1 LDLISGKSI
10 LIPYRH
16 LIYTLAVAEHGSVQA
31 ASDSISISQPA
42 LSAAIQK
49 VEQNYGLKIFLRDRP
64 NKLVLTPDGKRFIAR
79 AKVLMEG
86 AEEFEDN
93 VRNLSN
99 TLNGTIQLGC
109 FTPTAAFIIP
119 LILQALKD
127 RGLDISLEVHEADLG
142 ELNTMLSQGS
152 IDLALA
158 YNMSPSPSVEF
169 ETLIEAEPY
178 VLLSKN
184 DPLASKQAVSLTEL
198 VHRDM
203 ISLSL
208 PITQQFFLSFFS
220 KFNLRPK
227 VRYQTKSY
235 ELARSLVAAGE
246 GYAIFIMKPLF
257 ERAYDGKEL
266 VYLPLVENVP
276 TAQYGIAMTSRAIP
290 TRLIDTFTNVCRETL
305 GENRAA
311 DQFFIKP

>member
-1 LDLISGKSI
+1 M
-10 LIPYRH
+10 IPYRH
-16 LIYTLAVAEHGSVQA
+16 LIYTIAVAEHGSVQA
-31 ASDSISISQPA
+31 ASNRIAISQPA

-49 VEQNYGLKIFLRDRP
+49 VEQNYGLKIFLRARP
-64 NKLVLTPDGKRFIAR
+64 NKLILTPDGKRFIAR
-79 AKVLMEG
+79 AKVLVEG

-93 VRNLSN
+93 IRNLSN

-119 LILQALKD
+119 LILSALKD
-127 RGLDISLEVHEADLG
+127 RDLDITLEVHEADLG

-158 YNMSPSPSVEF
+158 YNMSPSPSIEF
-169 ETLIEAEPY
+169 ETLIEAQPY

-184 DPLASKQAVSLTEL
+184 DALASKQAISLTEL
-198 VHRDM
+198 VGREM
-203 ISLSL
+203 VSLSL
-208 PITQQFFLSFFS
+208 PITQQFFLSLFS
-220 KFNLRPK
+220 KYNLRPK
-227 VRYQTKSY
+227 VRYETKSY

-246 GYAIFIMKPLF
+246 GYGIFIMRPLF
-257 ERAYDGKEL
+257 ERAYNGNEL
-266 VYLPLVENVP
+266 VYLPLVEDVP
-276 TAQYGIAMTSRAIP
+276 SAHYGIAMTSRAIP
-290 TRLIDTFTNVCRETL
+290 TKLIDTFTTVCRETL

>member
-1 LDLISGKSI
+1 
-10 LIPYRH
+10 
-16 LIYTLAVAEHGSVQA
+16 
-31 ASDSISISQPA
+31 
-42 LSAAIQK
+42 
-49 VEQNYGLKIFLRDRP
+49 
-64 NKLVLTPDGKRFIAR
+64 
-79 AKVLMEG
+79 M
-86 AEEFEDN
+86 
-93 VRNLSN
+93 
-99 TLNGTIQLGC
+99 NGTIQLGC

-158 YNMSPSPSVEF
+158 YNMSPSPSIEF
-169 ETLIEAEPY
+169 ETLIEAQPY
-178 VLLSKN
+178 VLLSKT
-184 DPLASKQAVSLTEL
+184 DPLASNKAISLKEL
-198 VHRDM
+198 VDRDM
-203 ISLSL
+203 VSLSL

-246 GYAIFIMKPLF
+246 GYAIFIMRPLF

-266 VYLPLVENVP
+266 VYIPLLENVP
-276 TAQYGIAMTSRAIP
+276 SAQYGIAMTSRAIP
-290 TRLIDTFTNVCRETL
+290 TKLVDTFTTVCRETL
-305 GENRAA
+305 GEKRAA
-311 DQFFIKP
+311 DQFFIASQ

>member
-1 LDLISGKSI
+1 M
-10 LIPYRH
+10 IPYRH
-16 LIYTLAVAEHGSVQA
+16 LLYTLAVAEHGSVQA
-31 ASDSISISQPA
+31 ASDRISISQPA

-49 VEQNYGLKIFLRDRP
+49 VEQKYGLKIFLRDRP

-79 AKVLMEG
+79 AKVLVEG

-93 VRNLSN
+93 IRNLSN

-119 LILQALKD
+119 LILNALKERD
-127 RGLDISLEVHEADLG
+127 LDIALEVHEADLG

-158 YNMSPSPSVEF
+158 YNMSPSPSIEF
-169 ETLIEAEPY
+169 ETLIEAQPY

-184 DPLASKQAVSLTEL
+184 DPLASKQAVSLTDL
-198 VHRDM
+198 VDRDM
-203 ISLSL
+203 VSLSL

-220 KFNLRPK
+220 KFNLQPK

-246 GYAIFIMKPLF
+246 GYAIFIMRPLF
-257 ERAYDGKEL
+257 ERAYDGNEL

-276 TAQYGIAMTSRAIP
+276 SAQYGIAMTNRAIP
-290 TRLIDTFTNVCRETL
+290 TKLIDTFTTVCRETL

>member
-1 LDLISGKSI
+1 

-31 ASDSISISQPA
+31 ASNLIAISQPA

-49 VEQNYGLKIFLRDRP
+49 VEQNYGLKIFLRARP

-79 AKVLMEG
+79 AKVLIEN
-86 AEEFEDN
+86 AEEFEDSI
-93 VRNLSN
+93 RNLSN
-99 TLNGTIQLGC
+99 TINGTIQLGC

-127 RGLDISLEVHEADLG
+127 RALDISLEVHEADLG

-158 YNMSPSPSVEF
+158 YNMSPSPTIEF
-169 ETLIEAEPY
+169 ETLIEAQPY
-178 VLLSKN
+178 VLLSKT
-184 DPLASKQAVSLTEL
+184 DPLASNQAISLKDL
-198 VHRDM
+198 VDRDM

-235 ELARSLVAAGE
+235 ELARSLVASGE
-246 GYAIFIMKPLF
+246 GYAIFIMRPLF

-266 VYLPLVENVP
+266 VYIPIVEDVP
-276 TAQYGIAMTSRAIP
+276 SAQYGMAMTSRAIP
-290 TRLIDTFTNVCRETL
+290 TKLINTFTNVCRETL
-305 GENRAA
+305 SENRAA
-311 DQFFIKP
+311 DQFIFK

>member
-1 LDLISGKSI
+1 MFWD
-10 LIPYRH
+10 PCF
-16 LIYTLAVAEHGSVQA
+16 
-31 ASDSISISQPA
+31 
-42 LSAAIQK
+42 
-49 VEQNYGLKIFLRDRP
+49 LKIFLRDRP
-64 NKLVLTPDGKRFIAR
+64 NKLILTPDGKRFIAR
-79 AKVLMEG
+79 AKVLVEG

-93 VRNLSN
+93 IRNLSN

-119 LILQALKD
+119 LILSALKD
-127 RGLDISLEVHEADLG
+127 RDLDINLEVHEADLG

-158 YNMSPSPSVEF
+158 YNMSPSPSIEF
-169 ETLIEAEPY
+169 ETLIEAQPY

-184 DPLASKQAVSLTEL
+184 DPLASKQAISLTEL
-198 VHRDM
+198 VDRDM
-203 ISLSL
+203 VSLSL

-220 KFNLRPK
+220 KYNLRPK

-246 GYAIFIMKPLF
+246 GYGIFIMRPLF
-257 ERAYDGKEL
+257 ERAYNGNEL
-266 VYLPLVENVP
+266 VYLPLIEDVP
-276 TAQYGIAMTSRAIP
+276 SAQYGIAMTNRAVP
-290 TRLIDTFTNVCRETL
+290 TKLIDTFTTICRETL
-305 GENRAA
+305 GKNRAA

>member
-1 LDLISGKSI
+1 MVLISGKSI

-31 ASDSISISQPA
+31 ASNLISISQPA

-64 NKLVLTPDGKRFIAR
+64 NKLVLTSDGKRFIAR
-79 AKVLMEG
+79 AKVLIEG

-93 VRNLSN
+93 IRNLSN
-99 TLNGTIQLGC
+99 TINGTIQLGC

-127 RGLDISLEVHEADLG
+127 RALDISLEVHEADLG

-158 YNMSPSPSVEF
+158 YNMSPSPSIEF
-169 ETLIEAEPY
+169 ETLIEAKPY
-178 VLLSKN
+178 VLLSKT

-198 VHRDM
+198 VDM
-203 ISLSL
+203 DMVSLSL

-246 GYAIFIMKPLF
+246 GYAIFIMRPLF
-257 ERAYDGKEL
+257 ERAYDGNEL

-276 TAQYGIAMTSRAIP
+276 SAQYGIAMTSRAIP
-290 TRLIDTFTNVCRETL
+290 TKLIDTFTTVCRETL
-305 GENRAA
+305 GKNRAA
-311 DQFFIKP
+311 DQFFMKS

>member
-1 LDLISGKSI
+1 MYK
-10 LIPYRH
+10 R
-16 LIYTLAVAEHGSVQA
+16 Q
-31 ASDSISISQPA
+31 
-42 LSAAIQK
+42 IQK

-86 AEEFEDN
+86 AEEFEHN
-93 VRNLSN
+93 VMNLSN

-178 VLLSKN
+178 VLVSKN

-203 ISLSL
+203 ILSL
-208 PITQQFFLSFFS
+208 IH
-220 KFNLRPK
+220 
-227 VRYQTKSY
+227 
-235 ELARSLVAAGE
+235 
-246 GYAIFIMKPLF
+246 I
-257 ERAYDGKEL
+257 
-266 VYLPLVENVP
+266 
-276 TAQYGIAMTSRAIP
+276 
-290 TRLIDTFTNVCRETL
+290 
-305 GENRAA
+305 
-311 DQFFIKP
+311 

>member
-1 LDLISGKSI
+1 M
-10 LIPYRH
+10 IPYRH

-31 ASDSISISQPA
+31 ASNLIAISQPA

-49 VEQNYGLKIFLRDRP
+49 VEQNYGLKIFLRARP

-79 AKVLMEG
+79 AKVLIEN
-86 AEEFEDN
+86 AEEFEDSI
-93 VRNLSN
+93 RNLSN
-99 TLNGTIQLGC
+99 TINGTIQLGC

-127 RGLDISLEVHEADLG
+127 RALDISLEVHEADLG

-158 YNMSPSPSVEF
+158 YNMSPSPTIEF
-169 ETLIEAEPY
+169 ETLIEAQPY
-178 VLLSKN
+178 VLLSKT
-184 DPLASKQAVSLTEL
+184 DPLASNQAISLKDL
-198 VHRDM
+198 VDRDM

-235 ELARSLVAAGE
+235 ELARSLVASGE
-246 GYAIFIMKPLF
+246 GYAIFIMRPLF

-266 VYLPLVENVP
+266 VYIPIVEDVP
-276 TAQYGIAMTSRAIP
+276 SAQYGMAMTSRAIP
-290 TRLIDTFTNVCRETL
+290 TKLINTFTNVCRETL
-305 GENRAA
+305 SENRAA
-311 DQFFIKP
+311 DQFIFK

>member
-1 LDLISGKSI
+1 
-10 LIPYRH
+10 
-16 LIYTLAVAEHGSVQA
+16 
-31 ASDSISISQPA
+31 
-42 LSAAIQK
+42 
-49 VEQNYGLKIFLRDRP
+49 
-64 NKLVLTPDGKRFIAR
+64 
-79 AKVLMEG
+79 
-86 AEEFEDN
+86 
-93 VRNLSN
+93 
-99 TLNGTIQLGC
+99 
-109 FTPTAAFIIP
+109 
-119 LILQALKD
+119 
-127 RGLDISLEVHEADLG
+127 
-142 ELNTMLSQGS
+142 MLSQGS

-178 VLLSKN
+178 VLLSKD
-184 DPLASKQAVSLTEL
+184 DPLASKQAVSLTDL
-198 VHRDM
+198 VDRDM

-246 GYAIFIMKPLF
+246 GYAIFIMRPLF

-311 DQFFIKP
+311 DQFFI

>member
-1 LDLISGKSI
+1 

-31 ASDSISISQPA
+31 ASNVIAISQPA

-79 AKVLMEG
+79 AKVLIEN
-86 AEEFEDN
+86 AEEFEDSIK
-93 VRNLSN
+93 NLSN
-99 TLNGTIQLGC
+99 TINGTIQLGC

-127 RGLDISLEVHEADLG
+127 RALDISLEVHEADLG

-158 YNMSPSPSVEF
+158 YNMSPSPSIEF
-169 ETLIEAEPY
+169 ETLIEAQPY
-178 VLLSKN
+178 VLLSKT
-184 DPLASKQAVSLTEL
+184 DPLASNQAISLREL
-198 VHRDM
+198 VDRDM
-203 ISLSL
+203 VSLSL

-235 ELARSLVAAGE
+235 ELARSLVASGE
-246 GYAIFIMKPLF
+246 GYAIFIMRPLF

-266 VYLPLVENVP
+266 VYIPLVEDVP
-276 TAQYGIAMTSRAIP
+276 SAQYGMAMTSRAIP
-290 TRLIDTFTNVCRETL
+290 TKLINTFTSVCRETL
-305 GENRAA
+305 SENRAA
-311 DQFFIKP
+311 DQFIVK

>member
-1 LDLISGKSI
+1 M
-10 LIPYRH
+10 IPYRH

-184 DPLASKQAVSLTEL
+184 DPLASKQSVSLTEL
-198 VHRDM
+198 VYRDM

-235 ELARSLVAAGE
+235 ELPEA
-246 GYAIFIMKPLF
+246 
-257 ERAYDGKEL
+257 
-266 VYLPLVENVP
+266 
-276 TAQYGIAMTSRAIP
+276 
-290 TRLIDTFTNVCRETL
+290 
-305 GENRAA
+305 
-311 DQFFIKP
+311 

>member
-1 LDLISGKSI
+1 MKLISGKSI

-31 ASDSISISQPA
+31 ASNRIAISQPA

-49 VEQNYGLKIFLRDRP
+49 VEQNYGLKIFLRARP
-64 NKLVLTPDGKRFIAR
+64 NKLILTPDGKRFIAR
-79 AKVLMEG
+79 AKVLVEG

-93 VRNLSN
+93 IRNLSN

-119 LILQALKD
+119 LILSALKD
-127 RGLDISLEVHEADLG
+127 RDLDINLEVHEADLG

-158 YNMSPSPSVEF
+158 YNMSPSPSIEF
-169 ETLIEAEPY
+169 ETLIEAQPY

-184 DPLASKQAVSLTEL
+184 DPLASKQAISLTEL
-198 VHRDM
+198 VGRDM
-203 ISLSL
+203 VSLSL

-220 KFNLRPK
+220 KYNLRPK
-227 VRYQTKSY
+227 VRYETKSY

-246 GYAIFIMKPLF
+246 GYGIFIMRPLF
-257 ERAYDGKEL
+257 ERAYNGNKL
-266 VYLPLVENVP
+266 VYLPLIEDVP
-276 TAQYGIAMTSRAIP
+276 SAQYGIAMTNRAVP
-290 TRLIDTFTNVCRETL
+290 TKLIDTFTTICRETL
-305 GENRAA
+305 GKNRAA

>member
-1 LDLISGKSI
+1 MAA
-10 LIPYRH
+10 P
-16 LIYTLAVAEHGSVQA
+16 GSVQA
-31 ASDSISISQPA
+31 ASNPIAISQPA

-49 VEQNYGLKIFLRDRP
+49 VEQNYGLKIFLRARP
-64 NKLVLTPDGKRFIAR
+64 NKLILTPDGKRFIAR
-79 AKVLMEG
+79 AKVLVEG

-93 VRNLSN
+93 IRNLSN

-119 LILQALKD
+119 LILSALKD
-127 RGLDISLEVHEADLG
+127 RDLDITLEVHEADLG

-158 YNMSPSPSVEF
+158 YNMSPSPSIEF
-169 ETLIEAEPY
+169 ETLIEAQPY

-184 DPLASKQAVSLTEL
+184 DPLASKQAISLTEL
-198 VHRDM
+198 VSRDM
-203 ISLSL
+203 VSLSL

-220 KFNLRPK
+220 KYNLRPK

-246 GYAIFIMKPLF
+246 GYGIFIMRPLF
-257 ERAYDGKEL
+257 ERAYNGNEL
-266 VYLPLVENVP
+266 VYLPLIEDVP
-276 TAQYGIAMTSRAIP
+276 SAQYGIAMTNRAIP
-290 TRLIDTFTNVCRETL
+290 TKLIDTFTTVCRETL
-305 GENRAA
+305 GKNRAA
-311 DQFFIKP
+311 DQFFIKH

>member
-1 LDLISGKSI
+1 M
-10 LIPYRH
+10 IPYRH

-31 ASDSISISQPA
+31 ASNLIAISQPA

-49 VEQNYGLKIFLRDRP
+49 VEQNYGLKIFLRARP

-79 AKVLMEG
+79 AKVLIEN
-86 AEEFEDN
+86 AEEFEDSI
-93 VRNLSN
+93 RNLSN
-99 TLNGTIQLGC
+99 TINGTIQLGC

-127 RGLDISLEVHEADLG
+127 RALDISLEVHEADLG

-158 YNMSPSPSVEF
+158 YNMSPSPTIEF
-169 ETLIEAEPY
+169 ETLIEAQPY
-178 VLLSKN
+178 VLLSKT
-184 DPLASKQAVSLTEL
+184 DPLASNQAISLKDL
-198 VHRDM
+198 VDRDM

-235 ELARSLVAAGE
+235 ELARSLVASGE
-246 GYAIFIMKPLF
+246 GYAIFIMRPLF

-266 VYLPLVENVP
+266 VYIPLVEDVP
-276 TAQYGIAMTSRAIP
+276 SAQYGMAMASRAIP
-290 TRLIDTFTNVCRETL
+290 TKLINTFTNVCRETL
-305 GENRAA
+305 SENRAA
-311 DQFFIKP
+311 DQFIFK

>member
-1 LDLISGKSI
+1 M
-10 LIPYRH
+10 IPYRH

-31 ASDSISISQPA
+31 ASNLIAISQPA

-49 VEQNYGLKIFLRDRP
+49 VEQNYGLKIFLRARP

-79 AKVLMEG
+79 AKVLIEN
-86 AEEFEDN
+86 AEEFEDSI
-93 VRNLSN
+93 RNLSN
-99 TLNGTIQLGC
+99 TINGTIQLGC

-127 RGLDISLEVHEADLG
+127 RALDISLEVHEADLG

-158 YNMSPSPSVEF
+158 YNMSPSPTIEF
-169 ETLIEAEPY
+169 ETLIEAQPY
-178 VLLSKN
+178 VLLSKT
-184 DPLASKQAVSLTEL
+184 DPLASNQAISLKDL
-198 VHRDM
+198 VDRDM

-235 ELARSLVAAGE
+235 ELARSLVASGE
-246 GYAIFIMKPLF
+246 GYAIFIMRPLF

-266 VYLPLVENVP
+266 VYIPLVEDVP
-276 TAQYGIAMTSRAIP
+276 SAQYGMAMTSRAIP
-290 TRLIDTFTNVCRETL
+290 TKLINTFTNVCRETL
-305 GENRAA
+305 SENRAA
-311 DQFFIKP
+311 DQFIFK

>member
-1 LDLISGKSI
+1 M
-10 LIPYRH
+10 IPYRH

-31 ASDSISISQPA
+31 ASNRIAISQPA

-49 VEQNYGLKIFLRDRP
+49 VEQNNGLKIFLRARP
-64 NKLVLTPDGKRFIAR
+64 NKLILTPDGKRFIAR
-79 AKVLMEG
+79 AKVLMEE

-93 VRNLSN
+93 IRNLSN

-119 LILQALKD
+119 LILSALKD
-127 RGLDISLEVHEADLG
+127 RDLDINLEVHEADLG

-158 YNMSPSPSVEF
+158 YNMSPSPSIEF
-169 ETLIEAEPY
+169 ETLIEAQPY

-184 DPLASKQAVSLTEL
+184 DPLASKQAISLTEL
-198 VHRDM
+198 VGRDM
-203 ISLSL
+203 VSLSL

-220 KFNLRPK
+220 KYNLRPK

-246 GYAIFIMKPLF
+246 GYGIFIMRPLF
-257 ERAYDGKEL
+257 ERAYNGNEL
-266 VYLPLVENVP
+266 VYLPLIEDVP
-276 TAQYGIAMTSRAIP
+276 SAQYGLS
-290 TRLIDTFTNVCRETL
+290 LIH
-305 GENRAA
+305 
-311 DQFFIKP
+311 I

>member
-1 LDLISGKSI
+1 M
-10 LIPYRH
+10 
-16 LIYTLAVAEHGSVQA
+16 AEHGSVQA
-31 ASDSISISQPA
+31 ASNRIAISQPA

-49 VEQNYGLKIFLRDRP
+49 VEQNYGLKIFLRARP
-64 NKLVLTPDGKRFIAR
+64 NKLILTPDGKRFIAR
-79 AKVLMEG
+79 AKVLVEG

-93 VRNLSN
+93 IRNLSN

-119 LILQALKD
+119 LILSALKD
-127 RGLDISLEVHEADLG
+127 RDLDITLEVHEADLG

-158 YNMSPSPSVEF
+158 YNMSPSPSIEF
-169 ETLIEAEPY
+169 ETLIEAQPY

-184 DPLASKQAVSLTEL
+184 DALASKQAISLTEL
-198 VHRDM
+198 VGREM
-203 ISLSL
+203 VSLSL
-208 PITQQFFLSFFS
+208 PITQQFFLSLFS
-220 KFNLRPK
+220 KYNLRPK
-227 VRYQTKSY
+227 VRYETKSY

-246 GYAIFIMKPLF
+246 GYGIFIMRPLF
-257 ERAYDGKEL
+257 ERAYNGNEL
-266 VYLPLVENVP
+266 VYLPLVEDVP
-276 TAQYGIAMTSRAIP
+276 SAHYGIAMTSRAIP
-290 TRLIDTFTNVCRETL
+290 TKLIDTFTTVCRETL

>member
-1 LDLISGKSI
+1 M
-10 LIPYRH
+10 IPYRH
-16 LIYTLAVAEHGSVQA
+16 LIYTIAVAEHGSVQA
-31 ASDSISISQPA
+31 ASNRIAISQPA

-49 VEQNYGLKIFLRDRP
+49 VEQNYGLKIFLRARP
-64 NKLVLTPDGKRFIAR
+64 NKLILTPDGKRFIAR
-79 AKVLMEG
+79 AKVLVEG

-93 VRNLSN
+93 IRNLSN

-119 LILQALKD
+119 LILSALKD
-127 RGLDISLEVHEADLG
+127 RDLDIMLEVHEADLG

-158 YNMSPSPSVEF
+158 YNMSPSPSIEF
-169 ETLIEAEPY
+169 ETLIEAQPY

-184 DPLASKQAVSLTEL
+184 DALASKQAISLTEL
-198 VHRDM
+198 VGREM
-203 ISLSL
+203 VSLSL
-208 PITQQFFLSFFS
+208 PITQQFFLSLFS
-220 KFNLRPK
+220 KYNLRPK
-227 VRYQTKSY
+227 VRYETKSY

-246 GYAIFIMKPLF
+246 GYGIFIMRPLF
-257 ERAYDGKEL
+257 ERAYNGNEL
-266 VYLPLVENVP
+266 VYLPLVEDVP
-276 TAQYGIAMTSRAIP
+276 SAHYGIAMTSRAIP
-290 TRLIDTFTNVCRETL
+290 TKLIDTFTTVCRETL

>member
-1 LDLISGKSI
+1 M
-10 LIPYRH
+10 IPFRH

-31 ASDSISISQPA
+31 ASDHISISQPA

-49 VEQNYGLKIFLRDRP
+49 VEENYGLKIFLRDRP

-86 AEEFEDN
+86 AEEFEHN
-93 VRNLSN
+93 VMNLSN

-142 ELNTMLSQGS
+142 ELNTMLSQGT

-184 DPLASKQAVSLTEL
+184 DPLASKQAVSLTA
-198 VHRDM
+198 VSYTH
-203 ISLSL
+203 
-208 PITQQFFLSFFS
+208 
-220 KFNLRPK
+220 LR
-227 VRYQTKSY
+227 
-235 ELARSLVAAGE
+235 AH
-246 GYAIFIMKPLF
+246 
-257 ERAYDGKEL
+257 
-266 VYLPLVENVP
+266 
-276 TAQYGIAMTSRAIP
+276 
-290 TRLIDTFTNVCRETL
+290 ET
-305 GENRAA
+305 
-311 DQFFIKP
+311 

>member
-1 LDLISGKSI
+1 M
-10 LIPYRH
+10 IPYRH

-31 ASDSISISQPA
+31 ASNRIAISQPA

-49 VEQNYGLKIFLRDRP
+49 VEQNYGLKVFLRDRP

-79 AKVLMEG
+79 AKVLIEN
-86 AEEFEDN
+86 AEEFEDSI
-93 VRNLSN
+93 RNLSN
-99 TLNGTIQLGC
+99 TINGTIQLGC

-127 RGLDISLEVHEADLG
+127 RALDISLEVHEADLG

-158 YNMSPSPSVEF
+158 YNMSPSPTIEF
-169 ETLIEAEPY
+169 ETLIEAQPY
-178 VLLSKN
+178 VLLSKT
-184 DPLASKQAVSLTEL
+184 DPLASNQAISLKDL
-198 VHRDM
+198 VDRDM

-235 ELARSLVAAGE
+235 ELARSLVASGE
-246 GYAIFIMKPLF
+246 GYAIFIMRPLF

-266 VYLPLVENVP
+266 VYIPLVEDVP
-276 TAQYGIAMTSRAIP
+276 SAQYGMAMTSRAIP
-290 TRLIDTFTNVCRETL
+290 TKLINTFTSVCRETL
-305 GENRAA
+305 IENRAA
-311 DQFFIKP
+311 DQFIFK

>member
-1 LDLISGKSI
+1 LKLISGKSI

-31 ASDSISISQPA
+31 ASNRIAISQPA

-49 VEQNYGLKIFLRDRP
+49 VEQNYGLKIFLRSRP
-64 NKLVLTPDGKRFIAR
+64 NKLILTPDGKRFIAR
-79 AKVLMEG
+79 AKVLVEG

-93 VRNLSN
+93 IRNLSN

-119 LILQALKD
+119 LILSALKD
-127 RGLDISLEVHEADLG
+127 RDLDITVEVHEADLG

-158 YNMSPSPSVEF
+158 YNMSPSPSIEF
-169 ETLIEAEPY
+169 ETLIEAQPY

-184 DPLASKQAVSLTEL
+184 DALASKQAISLTEL
-198 VHRDM
+198 VGREM
-203 ISLSL
+203 VSLSL
-208 PITQQFFLSFFS
+208 PITQQFFLSLFS
-220 KFNLRPK
+220 KYNLRPK
-227 VRYQTKSY
+227 VRYETKSY

-246 GYAIFIMKPLF
+246 GYGIFIMRPLF
-257 ERAYDGKEL
+257 ERAYNGNEL
-266 VYLPLVENVP
+266 VYLPLVEDVP
-276 TAQYGIAMTSRAIP
+276 SAHYGIAMTSRAIP
-290 TRLIDTFTNVCRETL
+290 TKLIDTFTTVCRETL

>member
-1 LDLISGKSI
+1 MDLISGKSI

-31 ASDSISISQPA
+31 ASASIAISQPA

-198 VHRDM
+198 VYRDM

-227 VRYQTKSY
+227 VRYQTKS
-235 ELARSLVAAGE
+235 
-246 GYAIFIMKPLF
+246 
-257 ERAYDGKEL
+257 
-266 VYLPLVENVP
+266 
-276 TAQYGIAMTSRAIP
+276 
-290 TRLIDTFTNVCRETL
+290 
-305 GENRAA
+305 
-311 DQFFIKP
+311 

>member
-1 LDLISGKSI
+1 M
-10 LIPYRH
+10 IPYRH
-16 LIYTLAVAEHGSVQA
+16 LIYTIAVAEHGSVQA
-31 ASDSISISQPA
+31 ASNRIAISQPA

-49 VEQNYGLKIFLRDRP
+49 VEQNYGLKIFLRARP
-64 NKLVLTPDGKRFIAR
+64 NKLILTPDGKRFIAR
-79 AKVLMEG
+79 AKVLVEG

-93 VRNLSN
+93 IRNLSN

-119 LILQALKD
+119 LILSALKD
-127 RGLDISLEVHEADLG
+127 RDLDITVEVHEADLG

-158 YNMSPSPSVEF
+158 YNMSPSPSIEF
-169 ETLIEAEPY
+169 ETLIEAQPY

-184 DPLASKQAVSLTEL
+184 DALASKQAISLTEL
-198 VHRDM
+198 VGREM
-203 ISLSL
+203 VSLSL
-208 PITQQFFLSFFS
+208 PITQQFFLSLFS
-220 KFNLRPK
+220 KYNLRPK
-227 VRYQTKSY
+227 VRYETKSY

-246 GYAIFIMKPLF
+246 GYGIFIMRPLF
-257 ERAYDGKEL
+257 ERAYNGNEL
-266 VYLPLVENVP
+266 VYLPLVEDVP
-276 TAQYGIAMTSRAIP
+276 SAHYGIAMTSRAIP
-290 TRLIDTFTNVCRETL
+290 TKLIDTFTTVCRETL

>member
-1 LDLISGKSI
+1 
-10 LIPYRH
+10 
-16 LIYTLAVAEHGSVQA
+16 
-31 ASDSISISQPA
+31 
-42 LSAAIQK
+42 
-49 VEQNYGLKIFLRDRP
+49 
-64 NKLVLTPDGKRFIAR
+64 
-79 AKVLMEG
+79 M
-86 AEEFEDN
+86 
-93 VRNLSN
+93 
-99 TLNGTIQLGC
+99 GC

-127 RGLDISLEVHEADLG
+127 RALDISLEVHEADLG

-158 YNMSPSPSVEF
+158 YNMSPSPSIEF
-169 ETLIEAEPY
+169 ETLVEAKPY
-178 VLLSKN
+178 VLLSKT

-198 VHRDM
+198 VDM
-203 ISLSL
+203 DMVSLSL

-220 KFNLRPK
+220 KYNLRPK

-246 GYAIFIMKPLF
+246 GYAIFIMRPLF
-257 ERAYDGKEL
+257 ERAYDGNEL
-266 VYLPLVENVP
+266 VYLPLVEDVP
-276 TAQYGIAMTSRAIP
+276 SAQYGIAMTNRAIP
-290 TRLIDTFTNVCRETL
+290 TKLIDTFTTVCRETL